1 MSPRGLCRNP
11 SVSWKGYLPTE
22 IRQLI
27 FAVEIKNSLLS
38 CLLYKM
44 TLQLSNQC
52 SQVQFNPTGDWLNV
66 CQMYM
71 FSPSK
76 LYVFMPKFYY
86 EDILVNS
93 QICTLN
99 ICRLPIFL
107 TVSFFVDSI
116 YCDWRK
122 YLEYL
127 ESKARKLLILNAYGL
142 YVVFNDGNSIYPLNT
157 PPSQV
162 FSVHFQI
169 SSIVFPNQLK
179 LLF

>member
-1 MSPRGLCRNP
+1 MPEPISILERVSTYWNSTTHIRCGDQKLSIIVSITQNDTPTKQSMQSG
-11 SVSWKGYLPTE
+11 SVSILQVIDWMFVKC
-22 IRQLI
+22 IC
-27 FAVEIKNSLLS
+27 SLL
-38 CLLYKM
+38 
-44 TLQLSNQC
+44 
-52 SQVQFNPTGDWLNV
+52 LNYTFL
-66 CQMYM
+66 CPNSTTKI
-71 FSPSK
+71 FWWIH
-76 LYVFMPKFYY
+76 KF
-86 EDILVNS
+86 V
-93 QICTLN
+93 CTLN

-122 YLEYL
+122 YLGYL